1 MNSSSSSSTLYAY
14 HGHNRSIH
22 SSGQFEAYKNKVD
35 DRSMK
40 VGGKQCIRTN
50 DGYVIPLDII
60 NGLPYLKMQPPN
72 DAEMNA
78 LPHVIFTG
86 GDEWN
91 PTILDHSLT
100 DKEDWYNVIK
110 DIEDGLLQTR
120 STNTA
125 ITAIVLYLR
134 PLPFYPQSPIP
145 ILMDYPLVLNTHLES
160 PHSH

>member
-1 MNSSSSSSTLYAY
+1 MDTTALFY
-14 HGHNRSIH
+14 I
-22 SSGQFEAYKNKVD
+22 SGQFEAYKNKVD

-40 VGGKQCIRTN
+40 VGGKQWYRTN

-78 LPHVIFTG
+78 LPHVIFTS

-91 PTILDHSLT
+91 STHPDHSLT

-110 DIEDGLLQTR
+110 DIEDGLLQTLVRRIRQLPQSYCTYACYR
-120 STNTA
+120 STSVPNSDIDGLTTGTEHTGIA
-125 ITAIVLYLR
+125 AF
-134 PLPFYPQSPIP
+134 PL
-145 ILMDYPLVLNTHLES
+145 T
-160 PHSH
+160 